1 MAAYSQGIFPWPH
14 AGWPML
20 WFSPDPR
27 YVITPDTLHVP
38 RRLARL
44 IRQERFTLTLDTAFE
59 AVVAA
64 CATAP
69 RAGQFGGDDDGG
81 AERTW
86 ITPDMAAAY
95 ARLHALGVAH
105 SAEAWHDGALVGG
118 LYGVSLGGMFAGE
131 SMFARRPNASKVA
144 FVALVAQLAR
154 WGIDLIDVQ
163 VESPHL
169 VRLGARPWPRAVFLE
184 RLAAAM
190 RQPTRR
196 GPWRFDDAR
205 EG

>member
-1 MAAYSQGIFPWPH
+1 
-14 AGWPML
+14 ML

-38 RRLARL
+38 RRLARV
-44 IRQERFTLTLDTAFE
+44 IRQGRFTVTLDTAFE

-64 CATAP
+64 CATVP

-81 AERTW
+81 GLERTW
-86 ITPDMAAAY
+86 ITPDMASAY
-95 ARLHALGVAH
+95 TRLHALGVAH

-131 SMFARRPNASKVA
+131 SMFARRPDASKVA
-144 FVALVAQLAR
+144 FVTLVAQLAR

-163 VESPHL
+163 VESPHVL
-169 VRLGARPWPRAVFLE
+169 RFGARPWPRAVFLD

-196 GPWRFDDAR
+196 GRWRLDDAR

>member
-1 MAAYSQGIFPWPH
+1 
-14 AGWPML
+14 ML

-27 YVITPDTLHVP
+27 WVVTPDTLHVP
-38 RRLARL
+38 RRLARVV
-44 IRQERFTLTLDTAFE
+44 RQGRFTVTLDTAFE

-69 RAGQFGGDDDGG
+69 RGGQFGGDGG
-81 AERTW
+81 GGDERTW
-86 ITPDMAAAY
+86 ITPDMATAY

-131 SMFARRPNASKVA
+131 SMFARRPDASKVA

-163 VESPHL
+163 VESAHL
-169 VRLGARPWPRAVFLE
+169 ARFGARPWPRTVFLD

-196 GPWRFDDAR
+196 GRWRFDGAQ